1 MNLETNVTASA
12 QQESAPA
19 PAAEVN
25 TNTSTPSASESAT
38 SNSAPES
45 APASSSNESQEIASV
60 SASDGKGKY
69 VLYTDES
76 GQRRLKLSSEEPTPA
91 ETEVEE
97 QQTQEDSTAQGD
109 TNSAAATAQNVAN
122 ELQQPSA
129 PYTLGEFTQALTT
142 GNVDESRIPAEYV
155 AQYAQYKIAQAIEAQ
170 KQQVERAKQLAEQQ
184 KVELEKTLTPE
195 EQQANMQAFLQG
207 LDDEAAK
214 RAAKDAGLTEED
226 LANMDFMDDSD
237 QKIINYKLFK
247 EWHRNQLMSE
257 LQQRAA
263 VENTVREKQAAIYK
277 DINNFIAEAK
287 ASEPNFDEIDKIM
300 NTRFQTMPY
309 EQGKKIEAVY
319 EALKAGNIT
328 EAQTVELRKYYEDVR
343 KEFYAKK
350 AGLSTT
356 PKPAVRPPVVERAG
370 NGKEV
375 SNEYMP
381 DYKALRN
388 ADPRAKRDWL
398 ADFLRNKG
406 R

>member
-1 MNLETNVTASA
+1 MNLENNVTASA

-19 PAAEVN
+19 PAVEVN
-25 TNTSTPSASESAT
+25 TNTSTPSASESAP
-38 SNSAPES
+38 SNSVPES
-45 APASSSNESQEIASV
+45 TPASSSNESQEIASV

-76 GQRRLKLSSEEPTPA
+76 GQRRLKLSSEEPAPA
-91 ETEVEE
+91 ETQTEE
-97 QQTQEDSTAQGD
+97 QQTQEDSTAQGG
-109 TNSAAATAQNVAN
+109 TNSAAATAQNVVN

-170 KQQVERAKQLAEQQ
+170 KQQAERAKQLAEQQ

-263 VENTVREKQAAIYK
+263 VENTAREKQAAIYK

-375 SNEYMP
+375 SNEYVP